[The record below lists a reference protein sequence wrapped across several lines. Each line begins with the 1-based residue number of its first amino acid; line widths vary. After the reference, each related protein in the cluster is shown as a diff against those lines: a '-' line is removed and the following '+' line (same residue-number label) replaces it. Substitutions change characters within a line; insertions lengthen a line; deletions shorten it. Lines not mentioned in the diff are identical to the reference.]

1 MTEPIKRKRGR
12 PRIDRPLQGKKRQL
26 GRPSLHTQAFD
37 ALRNMIVRGEL
48 AAGERIPETAIC
60 ETLGLSRTPLREA
73 LKLLAAEGLVELR
86 PNQGARISPIHA
98 DQINQLFE
106 AVSGIERIA
115 AELAAIR
122 LDVHEIKHLKEL
134 QTRMEA
140 YYEADMRDE
149 YFALNQEIHRLIVA
163 GSKNDVLTATH
174 AWLLSRAERARYLA
188 LDVHERWTQSVEEHR
203 AILAALEA
211 RDSERAGRLLHEHV
225 AHTGNAVTATLR
237 NAEAVRDAAE

>member
-1 MTEPIKRKRGR
+1 LKR
-12 PRIDRPLQGKKRQL
+12 
-26 GRPSLHTQAFD
+26 
-37 ALRNMIVRGEL
+37 
-48 AAGERIPETAIC
+48 
-60 ETLGLSRTPLREA
+60 
-73 LKLLAAEGLVELR
+73 
-86 PNQGARISPIHA
+86 
-98 DQINQLFE
+98 
-106 AVSGIERIA
+106 IERIA